1 MLPPILPQGG
11 LNLAHALLAGISDPD
26 FLPCPQITLFM
37 DPEANLGRC
46 GICQTTQL
54 ELQAEDDDDGLSDAA
69 VAIVPC
75 GHLACR
81 ACMKQC
87 LENRARCPFC
97 RFPLEYELC
106 CHPLEARVLTRENL
120 LSTPD
125 TVPMGGKIP
134 DQCRDCR
141 VATNRVAS
149 ASILKSLADSFQV
162 LYEQY
167 QTSERRKRA
176 VISLKLQILQEQF
189 RLVAKTLST
198 ETVAALRSQ
207 W

>member
-1 MLPPILPQGG
+1 MS
-11 LNLAHALLAGISDPD
+11 LAEALLTETSDPN

-37 DPEANLGRC
+37 DPQASLGCC

-54 ELQAEDDDDGLSDAA
+54 ELQAEGSGLSDAA
-69 VAIVPC
+69 VAIIPC

-81 ACMKQC
+81 GCMKKC
-87 LENRARCPFC
+87 LESKARCPFC

-106 CHPLEARVLTRENL
+106 CHPLEARVMTRENL

-125 TVPMGGKIP
+125 TLPMGGKIP

-141 VATNRVAS
+141 VKTNRIAS
-149 ASILKSLADSFQV
+149 DSILKSLADSFQI
-162 LYEQY
+162 LHKEY
-167 QTSERRKRA
+167 QTSEHRKKA
-176 VISLKLQILQEQF
+176 VIAQKLQILQQQF
-189 RLVAKTLST
+189 HLVAKTLST
-198 ETVAALRSQ
+198 ETVEALTSQ